1 MIKKKIAFQKKN
13 SLFCFIAN
21 LFTYSNKIYWYIAN
35 MKELIYS
42 LGLNIAYK
50 NINNASFFILILK
63 RSSENFFL
71 SKKFFKK
78 INIIDEKLFI
88 HHPIYLKSFLT
99 PKDLTSYLTDLNT
112 DTKNLIEYL
121 NYGSLKFHKNLH
133 LFFLFNKI
141 IILQDLYELLEN
153 LELFCQEY
161 FFFKRN
167 KIII

>member
-1 MIKKKIAFQKKN
+1 MV
-13 SLFCFIAN
+13 
-21 LFTYSNKIYWYIAN
+21 N

-71 SKKFFKK
+71 SKKIFKK
-78 INIIDEKLFI
+78 VNILNEKLFI

-99 PKDLTSYLTDLNT
+99 PKDLTNYLTDLDA
-112 DTKNLIEYL
+112 DTRNLIEYL
-121 NYGSLKFHKNLH
+121 NYGSLKFHTNLH

-141 IILQDLYELLEN
+141 IILQDLHELLQN
-153 LELFCQEY
+153 LDLFCQEL
-161 FFFKRN
+161 FFKKN